1 MYRQPQVDAPLIVIA
16 TNGTVRAHEKATG
29 RRAWEL
35 VITGLAQRSVVR
47 LAVEGSCVVG
57 FGLRTVPKYG
67 MFESNEYF
75 GVLFAIDYATGR
87 LRWNVRIDDR
97 HFLSP
102 TLLVEAPYVFLAN
115 EAVLYAYD
123 LEDGRPLW
131 QDIDEGTVALESYPG
146 PSAIALATPGRNA
159 QGDVR

>member
-16 TNGTVRAHEKATG
+16 ANGKVRAHEKATG
-29 RRAWEL
+29 RKAWEL

-47 LAVEGSCVVG
+47 LVVEGSCVVG
-57 FGLRTVPKYG
+57 FGLRVVPKYG
-67 MFESNEYF
+67 VFETDECF
-75 GVLFAIDYATGR
+75 GVLFVIDYATGR

-97 HFLSP
+97 QFLSP

-115 EAVLYAYD
+115 EAVLYAYN

-131 QDIDEGTVALESYPG
+131 QDTDPSTVALEAYAG
-146 PSAIALATPGRNA
+146 ASAVALATPGRNA
-159 QGDVR
+159 QGDAR

>member
-1 MYRQPQVDAPLIVIA
+1 MYRQPPVDAPLIVIA
-16 TNGTVRAHEKATG
+16 TNGKVRAHEKATG
-29 RRAWEL
+29 RKAWEL
-35 VITGLAQRSVVR
+35 AIDGLAQRSVVR
-47 LAVEGSCVVG
+47 VVVEGSRVVG
-57 FGLRTVPKYG
+57 FGLRTIPKYG

-75 GVLFAIDYATGR
+75 GVLFMIDYATGR
-87 LRWNVRIDDR
+87 LQWNVRIDDR
-97 HFLSP
+97 QFLSP

-131 QDIDEGTVALESYPG
+131 QDTDPNTDALKAYVG
-146 PSAIALATPGRNA
+146 ASAVALATPGRNA